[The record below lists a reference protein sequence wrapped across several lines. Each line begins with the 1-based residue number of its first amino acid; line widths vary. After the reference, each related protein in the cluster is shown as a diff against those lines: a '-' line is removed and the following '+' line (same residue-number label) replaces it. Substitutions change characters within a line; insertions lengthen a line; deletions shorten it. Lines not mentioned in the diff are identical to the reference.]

1 MQFDGWA
8 SGKQVEEQ
16 MEMMGEQ
23 VKEQVEEQMEENE
36 LMVEKE
42 QGKKQVKW

>member
-1 MQFDGWA
+1 MHFDGWA
-8 SGKQVEEQ
+8 SRKQVEEQ

-23 VKEQVEEQMEENE
+23 VKEQVEEQMKENE